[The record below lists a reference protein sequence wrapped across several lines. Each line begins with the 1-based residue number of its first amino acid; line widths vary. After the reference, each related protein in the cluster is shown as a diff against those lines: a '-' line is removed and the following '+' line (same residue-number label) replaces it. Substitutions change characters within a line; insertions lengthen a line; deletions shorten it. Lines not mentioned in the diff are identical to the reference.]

1 MTKSPLYLALFFL
14 ICLSI
19 PLTAIAQTVDIP
31 DPNLRAAIERSLD
44 KASADVITAADMAT
58 LIDFDAPNIN
68 ITDLTGL
75 EHATNLIHLDLGTE
89 LVQVLGIVNSNSIS
103 DLSPLAGLY
112 QLTSLDL
119 DNNSISDISPLA
131 GLTNLT
137 RLYLSDNSIT
147 DISPLAGL
155 YQLTTLWIHSNS
167 ITDLSP
173 LGGLTNLT
181 WLDLRSNSITDISPL
196 AGLYQLTS
204 LWLNSNSITGISPL
218 AGLNRLIHLLLD
230 NNSITDISPLAGL
243 YQLTA
248 LRIHSNSITDI
259 SPLAG
264 LNRLT
269 YLLLDNNSITDIS
282 PLARLYQLTDLALD
296 NNSISDISPLAGL
309 NQLTG
314 LDLRYNSISDISP
327 LVENTGL
334 GSEDYVKLTENPL
347 NSVSI
352 NTHIPA
358 LQNRG
363 VTVEVGNIAVQ
374 PEPPA
379 QTVNIPDPNL
389 RTAVENALRKA
400 SGATITGADMATL
413 TRLSATESNISD
425 LTGLEHATNLTRLLL
440 DHNCISDISA
450 VADLTNLTNLW
461 LHHNSISDISAV
473 ADLTNLT
480 NLFLN
485 SNSIS
490 DISAVAGLTNLTWLL
505 LNRNNISEISA
516 VADLT
521 NLTKLS
527 LGSNNISDISAVAGL
542 TNLKDLNLSDN
553 NISEISA
560 VADLANLTGLS
571 LGINNITD
579 ISAVAGLTNLT
590 HLWIA
595 LNSISDISPLVENT
609 GLGQGDTVYMR
620 ENPLSY
626 ISTNTHILALY
637 SRGVIVKFD
646 DIVVQS
652 ADVNGDGVV
661 NILDLVSVASHF
673 GKQGQDLTADVN
685 HDGIV
690 DVRDLV
696 LVAGMFGDAAA
707 APSAH
712 PQAPATLTAAAVRGW
727 LTDAHTL
734 EVADPIMERGI
745 VVLQQ
750 LLTSLTPAETELL
763 TNYPNPFNP
772 ETWIPYRLAED
783 AFVTLTIYDQDGHVV
798 RTLEVGRQVASA
810 YENRSKAIYWDG
822 RNHVGETVASGVYF
836 YHLSAG
842 DYSATRKM
850 VILK

>member
-1 MTKSPLYLALFFL
+1 MPKQSLCFSLFL
-14 ICLSI
+14 SICFSI
-19 PLTAIAQTVDIP
+19 PLTATAQTVDIP

-75 EHATNLIHLDLGTE
+75 EHATNLIHLDLGAE

-204 LWLNSNSITGISPL
+204 LWLNRNSITDISPL

-425 LTGLEHATNLTRLLL
+425 LTGLEHATNLTWLRL
-440 DHNCISDISA
+440 DHNSISDISA

-480 NLFLN
+480 NLFLDRNNIADISAVADLTNLTNLFLN

-490 DISAVAGLTNLTWLL
+490 DISAVADLTNLTWLL
-505 LNRNNISEISA
+505 LNRNNIADISA
-516 VADLT
+516 VVDLT
-521 NLTKLS
+521 NLTK
-527 LGSNNISDISAVAGL
+527 
-542 TNLKDLNLSDN
+542 
-553 NISEISA
+553 
-560 VADLANLTGLS
+560 LS

-590 HLWIA
+590 HLWLAI
-595 LNSISDISPLVENT
+595 NSISDISPLVENT
-609 GLGQGDTVYMR
+609 GLGQGDTVYMQ

-646 DIVVQS
+646 DIVAQS

-707 APSAH
+707 GPSAH
-712 PQAPATLTAAAVRGW
+712 PQAPETLTAAAVRGW
-727 LTDAHTL
+727 LTDARAL
-734 EVADPIMERGI
+734 EIRGPIMKRGVMI
-745 VVLQQ
+745 LQQ
-750 LLTSLTPAETELL
+750 LLASLTPTETELL
-763 TNYPNPFNP
+763 ANYPNPFNP

-783 AFVTLTIYDQDGHVV
+783 AFVTLTIYDQTGQAV
-798 RTLEVGRQVASA
+798 RTTDVGHQTAAV
-810 YENRSKAIYWDG
+810 YESRSKAIYWDG
-822 RNHVGETVASGVYF
+822 RNEVGETVASGVYF

-850 VILK
+850 LILK